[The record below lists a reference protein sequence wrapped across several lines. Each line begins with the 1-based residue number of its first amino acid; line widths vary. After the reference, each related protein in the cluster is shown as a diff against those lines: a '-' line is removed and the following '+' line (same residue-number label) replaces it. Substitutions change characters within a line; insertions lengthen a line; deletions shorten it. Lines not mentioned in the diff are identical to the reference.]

1 MKYKVNFFGSTIA
14 IIFGF
19 LYFGSGVNSLDQ
31 QTGASLYGLI
41 FGPVVILGA
50 LAYKSIKKRKL
61 SLVPSSKVRLLLE
74 IIAITL
80 VLMSFLLHNN
90 IKEFMAENPVVFIIW
105 LWSFIPYLTMIKK

>member
-1 MKYKVNFFGSTIA
+1 MKYKVNFFGSTVA

-61 SLVPSSKVRLLLE
+61 SLV
-74 IIAITL
+74 AITL